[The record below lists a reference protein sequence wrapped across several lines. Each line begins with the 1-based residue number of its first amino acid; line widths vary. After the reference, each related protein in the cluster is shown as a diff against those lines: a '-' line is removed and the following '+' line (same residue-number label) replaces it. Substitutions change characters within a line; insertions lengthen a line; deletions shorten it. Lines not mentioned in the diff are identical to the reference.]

1 MRDGAIAS
9 DDRADALPGGLH
21 PRSAVDG
28 IRWPGLPGTGD
39 ALALALLFQL
49 AHSERWPAE
58 RIAALQLRQIEALI
72 AHAMATVPFYRDR
85 LRAAGVGGAAL
96 TLESFRRIPILTRAE
111 LQEAGPALLSRAVPK
126 DHGAVGA
133 AQSSGSTGR
142 PVSVAITAVTRLV
155 NQAINMRVHRW
166 HGRDFRAKSG
176 AIVAMASP
184 AAAQAAAEGRPARW
198 ALGYLSGPMV
208 QFDILRPLAEQ
219 LAWLA
224 REEPRYLLTY
234 PTNLRALLEMA
245 RAEGVRP
252 KRLEQVA
259 TIAESGDADLPALC
273 REVWGVPALDIYSA
287 RETGILAAQCG
298 DGRPYHL
305 HPEAAYVEIL
315 DEAGRPREAG
325 ETGRVVVTVLHNFA
339 MPLIRYD
346 IGDYA
351 EAGGACPCGRAL
363 PTLARIVGRKRNMFV
378 LPSGERFWPFA
389 FKVGALNAIA
399 PIRQI
404 QLVQKTTRRIEVRL
418 VAPRPLDGSQQA
430 RLRAH
435 LASVIGH
442 PFEFDIVPVAAI
454 PRSAGGK
461 YEDYI
466 SEVETEMQGSR
477 R

>member
-9 DDRADALPGGLH
+9 HHRADALPGGLYA
-21 PRSAVDG
+21 RSAVDG

-39 ALALALLFQL
+39 ALALALMLQL
-49 AHSERWPAE
+49 AHSERWPA
-58 RIAALQLRQIEALI
+58 RRLLAHQFRQIDALI

-96 TLESFRRIPILTRAE
+96 TLDSFRRIPVLTRAE
-111 LQEAGPALLSRAVPK
+111 LQDAGRALLSRAVPK
-126 DHGAVGA
+126 DHGAVGE

-142 PVSVAITAVTRLV
+142 PVSVTITAVTRLV
-155 NQAINMRVHRW
+155 NQALNMRVHRW
-166 HGRDFRAKSG
+166 HGRDFRAKSA
-176 AIVAMASP
+176 AIVAMTSP
-184 AAAQAAAEGRPARW
+184 AAAKAAAEGRPSRW
-198 ALGYLSGPMV
+198 ALGYVSGPML
-208 QFDILRPLAEQ
+208 QFDILRPVSEQ

-224 REEPRYLLTY
+224 RAEPRYLLTY
-234 PTNLRALLEMA
+234 PTNLRALLEA
-245 RAEGVRP
+245 SRATAVRP
-252 KRLEQVA
+252 ARLEQVA

-287 RETGILAAQCG
+287 RETGVLAAQCG

-315 DEAGRPREAG
+315 DDAGRPCAEG

-339 MPLIRYD
+339 MPLLRYE

-351 EAGGACPCGRAL
+351 EAGGACACGRSL

-389 FKVGALNAIA
+389 FKVGALRDIA

-404 QLVQKTTRRIEVRL
+404 QLVQKTPRRIEVRL
-418 VAPRPLDGSQQA
+418 VAPAPLDPSQA
-430 RLRAH
+430 AALRAH

-442 PFEFDIVPVAAI
+442 PFEFDIVPVADI

-466 SEVETEMQGSR
+466 SEVAV
-477 R
+477 